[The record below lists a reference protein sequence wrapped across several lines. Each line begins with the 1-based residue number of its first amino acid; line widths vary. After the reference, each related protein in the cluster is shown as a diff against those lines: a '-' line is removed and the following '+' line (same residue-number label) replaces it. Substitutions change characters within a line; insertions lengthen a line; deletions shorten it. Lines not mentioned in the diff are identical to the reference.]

1 MSSITRPSVRTSTR
15 PRVGFLIKPI
25 LRALLVLSLGGPAPA
40 SAQDATRPIQFRVS
54 LDAVLGA
61 TPVSGRLLIYMTVND
76 KPLEVIEPGFGAEVK
91 HVWIVSREVQS
102 LAPGAEIVL
111 GVGDPAF
118 PQPLTRAPVADYQ
131 FMALL
136 DADHNAAYAP
146 RSEGDIRSRVIKVS
160 GLNPSAASAIE
171 LRLSERVAARP
182 LQLPSGA
189 ERLEF
194 ASRALSA
201 FWGRPMALRGVVVLP
216 PEYAKTR
223 QRYPTVY
230 LTHGFGGTLPELAV
244 FAGIILKDTAE
255 GRLPPMI
262 WVLLDQSCA
271 GGTHEFVNS
280 LSNGPW
286 GDALTR
292 ELIPH
297 LERTYRMDAKPSGR
311 LLTGH
316 SSGGWATLWLQVAYP
331 SLFGGVWSTS
341 PDPVD
346 FRDFTNIDL
355 TRDANVYV
363 RPDGTPT
370 PLVRMQGRD
379 VESFE
384 EFARQEKVLGEYG
397 GQISSFDWVFSPR
410 GPDGRPMPLF
420 DRETGVVHRE
430 IANYWLDRYDISR
443 YLARNARAL
452 VKPLRRKI
460 HIVVGTADTFYLDK
474 AVRLLQETVTP
485 LGYEPRITYLANRT
499 HFDLFNGGLRT
510 RIAAQM
516 YDIARPRNK
525 WKPTGAPDPAT
536 ELVK

>member
-1 MSSITRPSVRTSTR
+1 MSSITHPAVRTSTR
-15 PRVGFLIKPI
+15 HIVGFLIKPI
-25 LRALLVLSLGGPAPA
+25 LPALLVLSLGAPAPA

-54 LDAVLGA
+54 LDAALGA

-76 KPLEVIEPGFGAEVK
+76 KPLEVIEPSFGAEAK
-91 HVWIVSREVQS
+91 HVWIVAREVES
-102 LAPGAEIVL
+102 LAPGAEVVL
-111 GVGDPAF
+111 GVGDSTY
-118 PQPLTRAPVADYQ
+118 PQPLTQAPVADYQ
-131 FMALL
+131 VMALL
-136 DADHNAAYAP
+136 DVDHNAAYTRRIEA
-146 RSEGDIRSRVIKVS
+146 DVRSRVLKLS
-160 GLNPSAASAIE
+160 RLNPSAASAIE
-171 LRLSERVAARP
+171 LRLSERVAAQP

-201 FWGRPMALRGVVVLP
+201 FWGRPIAMRGVVVLP
-216 PEYAKTR
+216 PEYAKTT

-230 LTHGFGGTLPELAV
+230 LTHGFGGILPELAGV
-244 FAGIILKDTAE
+244 AGIILKYTVE

-262 WVLLDQSCA
+262 WVLLDQSCP

-280 LSNGPW
+280 LNNGPW

-346 FRDFTNIDL
+346 FRAFTNIDL

-370 PLVRMQGRD
+370 PLVQMQGRD

-430 IANYWLDRYDISR
+430 IANYWLERYDISR

-460 HIVVGTADTFYLDK
+460 HIVVGAADTFYLDK
-474 AVRLLQETVTP
+474 AVRLLQETITP

-499 HFDLFNGGLRT
+499 HFDLFEGGLGT

-516 YDIARPRNK
+516 YDVARPRDR
-525 WKPTGAPDPAT
+525 WKPTVAPDPAT
-536 ELVK
+536 ELAK